1 MKSIIV
7 GLLFLGCAMPL
18 FAQDAKLIEAAKK
31 EGGKA
36 VLYGSLEQSV
46 VDEVIAGFRKKT
58 GLHAEY
64 WRASAMS
71 VMNRSMSEYR
81 AGKPLYDVVL
91 NNSDPL
97 LIMANE
103 GMIAKYDSPTAAK
116 YPKDQIDPQLGPISR
131 YGIVGILYHKG
142 LVKSEDAPKSIED
155 LVNPKYKGML
165 VMADP
170 TLHVTTIQWLASLHR
185 IMAKEKVEKF
195 IRDLAAMKPILV
207 ESMLPVSERVA
218 TGEIPIGLTF
228 VKYAYTAAKGG
239 APLDY
244 VRLDKML
251 GDSHFAVLSNKAPRP
266 SAGKAFIDYYLDDE
280 NMKTLAQSGRIRQS
294 QGHLSAA
301 AGSGQD
307 TIRADG
313 SARGQGFRTEEKGI
327 RGNLSTLAD
336 CGGRL
341 HRASIRSMV

>member
-1 MKSIIV
+1 MQRIMVLAIIV
-7 GLLFLGCAMPL
+7 FVFLAHTA

-31 EGGKA
+31 EGGKV
-36 VLYGSLEQSV
+36 VLYGSLETPV
-46 VDEVIAGFRKKT
+46 VDAVMAAFRKKT
-58 GLHAEY
+58 GLNAEY

-81 AGKPLYDVVL
+81 AGNPLYDIVL

-97 LIMANE
+97 LIMAKE
-103 GMIAKYDSPTAAK
+103 GMIAKYDSPTASK
-116 YPKDQIDPQLGPISR
+116 YSKDQIDARLGPISR

-142 LVKSEDAPKSIED
+142 LVKPEDAPKSIED

-170 TLHVTTIQWLASLHR
+170 TLHVTTIQWLSSLHR
-185 IMAKEKVEKF
+185 IMPKDKTEKF
-195 IRDLAAMKPILV
+195 IRDLAAMKPTLV

-244 VRLDKML
+244 VRIEKML
-251 GDSHFAVLSNKAPRP
+251 GDAHFAVLSSKAPRP
-266 SAGKAFIDYYLDDE
+266 NAGKAFIDFYLDDE
-280 NMKTLAQSGRIRQS
+280 SMKILAQSGEFANRKGIYPPLPGAEKIQYT
-294 QGHLSAA
+294 QMEVLEAKA
-301 AGSGQD
+301 
-307 TIRADG
+307 
-313 SARGQGFRTEEKGI
+313 FEEKKKEFGKI
-327 RGNLSTLAD
+327 FLR
-336 CGGRL
+336 
-341 HRASIRSMV
+341 

>member
-1 MKSIIV
+1 MHGIATSTIV
-7 GLLFLGCAMPL
+7 IFIFLANTA

-31 EGGKA
+31 EGGKV
-36 VLYGSLEQSV
+36 VLYGSLETPV
-46 VDEVIAGFRKKT
+46 VEAVMAAFRKKT
-58 GLHAEY
+58 GLNAEY

-81 AGKPLYDVVL
+81 AGNRLYDVVL

-103 GMIAKYDSPTAAK
+103 GMIAKYDSPTATK
-116 YPKDQIDPQLGPISR
+116 YPKDQIDARLGPISR

-155 LVNPKYKGML
+155 LVNPRYKGML

-170 TLHVTTIQWLASLHR
+170 TLHVTTIQWLTSLHR
-185 IMAKEKVEKF
+185 IMPKDTTEKF
-195 IRDLAAMKPILV
+195 IRDLAAMKPTLV

-228 VKYAYTAAKGG
+228 VKYAYTAAKSG

-244 VRLDKML
+244 VRIDRML
-251 GDSHFAVLSNKAPRP
+251 GDSHFAVLSSKAPRP
-266 SAGKAFIDYYLDDE
+266 NAGKAFIDYYLDDE
-280 NMKTLAQSGRIRQS
+280 SMKILAQSGEFANRKGVYPPLPGAEKIQYV
-294 QGHLSAA
+294 QMEVLEAKA
-301 AGSGQD
+301 
-307 TIRADG
+307 
-313 SARGQGFRTEEKGI
+313 FEEKKKEFGKI
-327 RGNLSTLAD
+327 FLR
-336 CGGRL
+336 
-341 HRASIRSMV
+341 